1 MKVVA
6 LIACFVVAASA
17 VSQSFNNGLTGFAN
31 LGYPN
36 KASADKGGADSI
48 WGAFAVGTN
57 VRPGIVPND
66 GYAACM
72 LVMATLNSPLAD
84 STASFCAQPYTG
96 TPADPSAGAGTTC
109 QNIFTLNNK
118 NTANSNM
125 GIFDITPRV
134 NGTGNTY
141 TWPDGIAV
149 GATVSKCTTCKS
161 TSDWQVTALVGYTAY
176 QCTSDNI
183 AFTHWAPVVAID
195 GPNTWT
201 FTVGSTGYPGLYGVP
216 RYVMLDST
224 KQGSLP
230 VFALATPDKT
240 GSMHIV
246 FQTAANSVKPYPDL
260 TNSPNWPS
268 DPNLQTFSKQDTT
281 TGPLVAQLGTATTG
295 SFRTGSVGLTPA
307 AAGSS
312 WFVAPYVDSGTSWTI
327 AIGYGHEPSSAMAA
341 APSILLAAI
350 FAAIAMLL

>member
-1 MKVVA
+1 MKLVA
-6 LIACFVVAASA
+6 LVALFAVSAQAAS
-17 VSQSFNNGLTGFAN
+17 VPFNNGLTGFAN

-57 VRPGIVPND
+57 IRPGIVPND
-66 GYAACM
+66 GYSACV

-84 STASFCAQPYTG
+84 SQAKFCLMPYTG

-109 QNIFTLNNK
+109 QNLFSLDNK
-118 NTANSNM
+118 ATANSM
-125 GIFDITPRV
+125 MSIADWTPRV

-141 TWPDGIAV
+141 VWPDGLAV

-161 TSDWQVTALVGYTAY
+161 TSDWQVSALVGYTYY

-183 AFTHWAPVVAID
+183 AYTHWAPVVAVD

-201 FTVGSTGYPGLYGVP
+201 FAVSSTGYPGVYGSP
-216 RYVMLDST
+216 QYLMLDST

-246 FQTAANSVKPYPDL
+246 FQTAPTSVKPYPDL
-260 TNSPNWPS
+260 TAQPNWPTNPS
-268 DPNLQTFSKQDTT
+268 SQTFSKQDTT
-281 TGPLVAQLGTATTG
+281 VGPLVAQLGTATTG
-295 SFRTGSVGLTPA
+295 SFRTGSVSLTPA

-312 WFVAPYVDSGTSWTI
+312 WFVAPYVDSGSSWTI
-327 AIGYGHEPSSAMAA
+327 AIGYGHEPSSAMG
-341 APSILLAAI
+341 APSVLLAAI
-350 FAAIAMLL
+350 VAVIAMLL